1 MRLALLGKPQSGKT
15 TIFNAATGQNEA
27 VGDFSNKVHRGQV
40 KVPDPRVDRLAE
52 LVNPKKITFTSIEFL
67 DAPGLSG
74 KGKDSGQLEI
84 SDDLRQSEAFIMVID
99 AFGADAQPETDIQAL
114 IDEMILLDYVRIEGI
129 VNKRSRK
136 AKLTGDKSDQQLLAL
151 LQRCLDQLEAER
163 PLIHT
168 EFSDDED
175 KLLRGYQLLTQ
186 KPILMVLN
194 IAEEALGEAD
204 AIYEKYA
211 RYVDPGKLELA
222 VICGKVQAELVG
234 LDDEEKQMFMDELGI
249 KALATDRVINKSYAL
264 LGLIS
269 FLTADTP
276 EARAWTIRR
285 GMTAPEAAGVIHSDI
300 ERGFIRAEV
309 VAYDD
314 YDRLETMVAIKAAGK
329 HRSEGK
335 EYVVKDGDCILFR
348 FNV

>member
-15 TIFNAATGQNEA
+15 TIFNAAAGQNES

-74 KGKDSGQLEI
+74 KGKEVGKLEI
-84 SDDLRQSEAFIMVID
+84 SDDLRLSEAFMMVVD
-99 AFGADAQPETDIQAL
+99 AYSADAQPESDIQTL

-129 VNKRSRK
+129 VTKRSRK
-136 AKLTGDKSDQQLLAL
+136 AKLTGDKSDKQLLDL

-168 EFSDDED
+168 EFSPDED

-194 IAEEALGEAD
+194 IAEEAIGEAD

-211 RYVDPGKLELA
+211 HYVDPGKLELA

-234 LDDEEKQMFMDELGI
+234 LDDDEKQMFMDEMGI

-285 GMTAPEAAGVIHSDI
+285 GMTAPQAAGAIHSDI

-335 EYVVKDGDCILFR
+335 EYVVQDGDCILFR